1 MMMMTMMQRW
11 ACQRRHKQ
19 STVHSIIDIDQNEAR
34 TDPRWV
40 LFEIYKK
47 IPFYVIQKS
56 VSELYKVPT
65 YLPYLVDLLPASNIL
80 SSSLKMGKQETCKIL
95 PGR

>member
-34 TDPRWV
+34 TDSRWV

-56 VSELYKVPT
+56 VSELHR
-65 YLPYLVDLLPASNIL
+65 YLPYLPSRCITGFEHIV
-80 SSSLKMGKQETCKIL
+80 LKPQNGEAGNM
-95 PGR
+95 

>member
-40 LFEIYKK
+40 SLKYTKDF
-47 IPFYVIQKS
+47 PSHVIQKS
-56 VSELYKVPT
+56 VSELHRYLS
-65 YLPYLVDLLPASNIL
+65 YLPSKSITGFEHIV
-80 SSSLKMGKQETCKIL
+80 LKPQNGKQETYNI
-95 PGR
+95 R

>member
-40 LFEIYKK
+40 SLKYTKK
-47 IPFYVIQKS
+47 SPSMLSRKAYLNYIG
-56 VSELYKVPT
+56 T
-65 YLPYLVDLLPASNIL
+65 YLPTLPSRSITGFEHIV
-80 SSSLKMGKQETCKIL
+80 LKPQNGEAGNM
-95 PGR
+95 

>member
-1 MMMMTMMQRW
+1 MCRQTGHYRYYTSLALVMGDLGGAKPQMMMMTMMQRW

-40 LFEIYKK
+40 LFEMYKK

-56 VSELYKVPT
+56 VSELHRYLPT
-65 YLPYLVDLLPASNIL
+65 YL
-80 SSSLKMGKQETCKIL
+80 T
-95 PGR
+95 